1 MTIDFTNPA
10 GKGAQPRPFSDYEQ
24 YKSNWDLIFGK
35 KNLQS
40 SDDEGKKKD
49 QPQEETTPKE
59 DNSTYE
65 NKSS

>member
-35 KNLQS
+35 KKEEVVKEQQIEV
-40 SDDEGKKKD
+40 DKQEVKD
-49 QPQEETTPKE
+49 
-59 DNSTYE
+59 
-65 NKSS
+65 

>member
-35 KNLQS
+35 KKEPVAEEQQEPV
-40 SDDEGKKKD
+40 DTGKN
-49 QPQEETTPKE
+49 PE
-59 DNSTYE
+59 
-65 NKSS
+65 

>member
-35 KNLQS
+35 KNLEG
-40 SDDEGKKKD
+40 SDDNGKKKKKEPVVEE
-49 QPQEETTPKE
+49 QQESVDTDKNPE
-59 DNSTYE
+59 
-65 NKSS
+65 